1 MYGIDISNWQKNINL
16 TAGKYDFAIIKATEG
31 VGFTDPSFEKFAVQ
45 LTGLNKL
52 VGCYHFA
59 RPDLHGTTSGMEK
72 EADWF
77 ISVVRNA
84 GLLNKAILVLDWETE
99 PMDRED
105 LLNAFILRVENQTGI
120 TPFIYGSK
128 SKLNSWKNWW
138 AISHCPIWMAVW
150 PSISRPSVGVDPGFT
165 KPNKTVNWSIWQ
177 YTSTGTYPNY
187 NGNIDLDY
195 CELTAEEW
203 KKLAGIKTKPVEV
216 PEVITEDMQ
225 WAIDNGIFSGYG
237 NGKYGPKDPLT
248 REQAATILK
257 RFKEKFI
264 G

>member
-1 MYGIDISNWQKNINL
+1 MYGIDISNWQKNIYL
-16 TAGKYDFAIIKATEG
+16 TEGKYDFAIIKATEG
-31 VGFTDPSFEKFAVQ
+31 VSFVDPSFKKFAVQ
-45 LTGLNKL
+45 LTRLNKL

-59 RPDLHGTTSGMEK
+59 RPDRHGTISDMEK

-128 SKLNSWKNWW
+128 SKLKSWKNWW
-138 AISHCPIWMAVW
+138 AINHCPIWMAAW
-150 PSISRPSVGVDPGFT
+150 PSILRTPAGVDPGFT
-165 KPNKTVNWSIWQ
+165 KPDKTVNWSIWQ
-177 YTSTGTYPNY
+177 YSSKGTYPNY

-195 CELTAEEW
+195 CELTADEW
-203 KKLAGIKTKPVEV
+203 KKLAGVKTEPIKA

-248 REQAATILK
+248 REQAAAILK

>member
-1 MYGIDISNWQKNINL
+1 MYGIDISNHQRNIDL
-16 TAGKYDFAIIKATEG
+16 TVGKYDFAIIKATEG
-31 VGFTDPSFEKFAVQ
+31 VSFKDLSFEKFAVQ

-59 RPDLHGTTSGMEK
+59 RPDLHGTTSEMKK

-77 ISVVRNA
+77 ISVVRKA

-120 TPFIYGSK
+120 TPFIYSSK
-128 SKLNSWKNWW
+128 YKLNSWKNLW
-138 AISHCPIWMAVW
+138 AINHCPIWMALW
-150 PSISRPSVGVDPGFT
+150 PSISRPSSGIDPSFT
-165 KPNKTVNWSIWQ
+165 KPDKTVNWTIWQ
-177 YTSTGTYPNY
+177 YTSVGTYPNY
-187 NGNIDLDY
+187 KGTVDLDY
-195 CELTAEEW
+195 CELTTDEW
-203 KKLAGIKTKPVEV
+203 KKLAGVKT
-216 PEVITEDMQ
+216 EVITEDMK
-225 WAIDNGIFSGYG
+225 WAIDNGIFTGYG
-237 NGKYGPKDPLT
+237 NGKYGPKEPLT

>member
-1 MYGIDISNWQKNINL
+1 MYGIDISSHQRNIDL

-31 VGFTDPSFEKFAVQ
+31 VSFKDPSFEKFAVQ

-59 RPDLHGTTSGMEK
+59 RPDLHGTTSEIKK

-77 ISVVRNA
+77 ISVVRKA
-84 GLLNKAILVLDWETE
+84 GLLNKTILVLDWETE

-105 LLNAFILRVENQTGI
+105 LLNAFVHRVENQTGI

-128 SKLNSWKNWW
+128 YKLNSWKNWW
-138 AISHCPIWMAVW
+138 AISHCPIWMALW
-150 PSISRPSVGVDPGFT
+150 PSISRPSTGIDPSFT
-165 KPNKTVNWSIWQ
+165 KPDKTVNWTIWQ
-177 YTSTGTYPNY
+177 YTSVGTYPNY
-187 NGNIDLDY
+187 KGNIDLDY
-195 CELTAEEW
+195 CELTAEKW
-203 KKLAGIKTKPVEV
+203 KKLAGVKIEPVEAS
-216 PEVITEDMQ
+216 EVITKDMQ
-225 WAIDNGIFSGYG
+225 WAIDNGIFTGYT
-237 NGKYGPKDPLT
+237 NGKYDPKAPLT

-264 G
+264 V